1 MGHSRSLRFRD
12 AFSNFEYENSY
23 TTYKGQ
29 RVTIAQMKALKAAET
44 RKKNKEQK
52 TDTITSVRNDVMDS
66 LMEICRQSRAIRM
79 LKSIRAYAR
88 NGEQQ
93 WGRQFLRFLR
103 QNRDIKKHLYKF
115 CTLYD
120 EMDRLEVQI
129 KKSLRKDARGALSLI
144 EKYGYRLQD
153 LLDEVTGFSTAVS
166 KSGCSDMP
174 LWKNHEIIKGSSDGK
189 RVGISKIMGQMITA
203 TKKME
208 TSIRKLAKSHKN
220 AYEEINDL

>member
-1 MGHSRSLRFRD
+1 MRHSKSLRFRD

-23 TTYKGQ
+23 TTYNGQ
-29 RVTIAQMKALKAAET
+29 RVTIAQMRALKAAET

-52 TDTITSVRNDVMDS
+52 TGITTVKNEVMDS

-129 KKSLRKDARGALSLI
+129 KKSLRKDTRGALSLI

-153 LLDEVTGFSTAVS
+153 LLEEVTGFSTAVS
-166 KSGCSDMP
+166 KSGCADMP
-174 LWKNHEIIKGSSDGK
+174 LWKNHEIIKGSADGK
-189 RVGISKIMGQMITA
+189 RVGISKIMGQMISA

-208 TSIRKLAKSHKN
+208 TSIRRLAKSHKN
-220 AYEEINDL
+220 AYEEINEL

>member
-1 MGHSRSLRFRD
+1 MAHSKSLRFRD

-23 TTYKGQ
+23 TTYNGQ
-29 RVTIAQMKALKAAET
+29 RVTIAQMRALKAAET
-44 RKKNKEQK
+44 RKRNKEQK
-52 TDTITSVRNDVMDS
+52 TGITTVKNEVMDS

-103 QNRDIKKHLYKF
+103 QNRDIKKHLYRF

-120 EMDRLEVQI
+120 EMDRLEAQI

-153 LLDEVTGFSTAVS
+153 LLEEVTGFSTAVS
-166 KSGCSDMP
+166 KSGCADMP
-174 LWKNHEIIKGSSDGK
+174 LWKNHEIIKGSADGK
-189 RVGISKIMGQMITA
+189 RVGISKIMGQMISS

-208 TSIRKLAKSHKN
+208 TSIRRLAKSHKN
-220 AYEEINDL
+220 AYEEINEL